1 MTDKKIDPLTYRV
14 STNLKYY
21 LSKSGKLARQAE
33 NEVGVTESQVSN
45 YIAGRRLP
53 NLPNAIRLC
62 KFLNIKLQQLLEDP
76 DNRKPVTADTG
87 DDGKYK
93 DYEMYKFIAESLP
106 YRDFQR
112 LRKDYES
119 QRK

>member
-1 MTDKKIDPLTYRV
+1 MTDKKIDQLTYRV

-33 NEVGVTESQVSN
+33 IEVGVTESQVSN

-53 NLPNAIRLC
+53 NLPNTIRLC

-76 DNRKPVTADTG
+76 DNRKPVTADDR
-87 DDGKYK
+87 DDKYK
-93 DYEMYKFIAESLP
+93 DYEMYKFIAQSLP
-106 YRDFQR
+106 YRDY
-112 LRKDYES
+112 LRYKQDYEA

>member
-1 MTDKKIDPLTYRV
+1 MTDKKMDPLTYRV

-76 DNRKPVTADTG
+76 DNRKPATGNDG
-87 DDGKYK
+87 DDDRYK
-93 DYEMYKFIAESLP
+93 DYDKYKYIAESLP
-106 YRDFQR
+106 MRDFKR
-112 LRKDYES
+112 YEAEYES
-119 QRK
+119 HKK

>member
-1 MTDKKIDPLTYRV
+1 MTDKKMDQLTYRV

-33 NEVGVTESQVSN
+33 REVGVTESQVSN
-45 YIAGRRLP
+45 YLAGRRLP
-53 NLPNAIRLC
+53 NLSNTIKLC

-76 DNRKPVTADTG
+76 DNRKPVTDYG
-87 DDGKYK
+87 DDKYK

-112 LRKDYES
+112 LRKDYED

>member
-1 MTDKKIDPLTYRV
+1 MTDKQIDTLTYRV

-21 LSKSGKLARQAE
+21 LTKSGKLARQAE

-53 NLPNAIRLC
+53 NLPNTIKLC
-62 KFLNIKLQQLLEDP
+62 KFLNIKLQQLLENP
-76 DNRKPVTADTG
+76 DDRQPIADTG

-112 LRKDYES
+112 YKKDYED

>member
-1 MTDKKIDPLTYRV
+1 MTDKKMDQLTYRV

-33 NEVGVTESQVSN
+33 SEVGVTESQVSN

-53 NLPNAIRLC
+53 NLPNTIRLC
-62 KFLNIKLQQLLEDP
+62 KFLNITLQQLLEDP
-76 DNRKPVTADTG
+76 DNRKPATGNDG
-87 DDGKYK
+87 DDDRYK
-93 DYEMYKFIAESLP
+93 DYDMYKYIAQSLS

-112 LRKDYES
+112 YKKDYEAH
-119 QRK
+119 RK

>member
-1 MTDKKIDPLTYRV
+1 MTDKQMDTLTYRV

-21 LSKSGKLARQAE
+21 LSKSGKLARQAQD
-33 NEVGVTESQVSN
+33 EVGVTESQVSN
-45 YIAGRRLP
+45 YLAARRLP
-53 NLPNAIRLC
+53 NLPNTIRLC

-87 DDGKYK
+87 DDKYK
-93 DYEMYKFIAESLP
+93 DYDKYKYIAESLP
-106 YRDFQR
+106 MRDYKR
-112 LRKDYES
+112 YEADYES

>member
-1 MTDKKIDPLTYRV
+1 MTDKKMDQLTYRV

-45 YIAGRRLP
+45 YLAARRLP
-53 NLPNAIRLC
+53 NLPNTIKLC

-76 DNRKPVTADTG
+76 DNRKPATDYG
-87 DDGKYK
+87 DDKYK
-93 DYEMYKFIAESLP
+93 DYDKYKYIAESLP
-106 YRDFQR
+106 MRDFKR
-112 LRKDYES
+112 YEAEYES
-119 QRK
+119 HRK

>member
-1 MTDKKIDPLTYRV
+1 MTDKKMDQLTYRV

-21 LSKSGKLARQAE
+21 LSKSGKLARQAQD
-33 NEVGVTESQVSN
+33 EVGVTESQVSN
-45 YIAGRRLP
+45 YLAGRRLP
-53 NLPNAIRLC
+53 NLPNTIRLC

-76 DNRKPVTADTG
+76 DNRKPVADTG

-106 YRDFQR
+106 YRDFKR
-112 LRKDYES
+112 YKNDYEAH
-119 QRK
+119 KK

>member
-53 NLPNAIRLC
+53 NLPNTIRLC

-76 DNRKPVTADTG
+76 DNRKPVTDYG
-87 DDGKYK
+87 DDKYK
-93 DYEMYKFIAESLP
+93 DYDKYKYIAESLP
-106 YRDFQR
+106 MRDFKR
-112 LRKDYES
+112 YEAEYES
-119 QRK
+119 HRK